1 MTEFGALGAAAAGMD
16 AQRAAL
22 NVAARNVAAAE
33 TGDNFALLV
42 PRYAVDRGAVG
53 SVRGLDVFTALYEDG
68 AFGEPVESDAVGER
82 GESGAFGEPGDGD
95 DPVRFIGTTQEAGS
109 APDSIAEMVT
119 VLNAERA
126 YEANA
131 SVFEAGK
138 RLAERTIDVGRA

>member
-1 MTEFGALGAAAAGMD
+1 VTEFGALSAAAAGMD

-33 TGDNFALLV
+33 TGENFARLV
-42 PRYAVDRGAVG
+42 PHYAVDDGSGDPERGLEALSARFEGGAVDQAG
-53 SVRGLDVFTALYEDG
+53 
-68 AFGEPVESDAVGER
+68 DA
-82 GESGAFGEPGDGD
+82 D
-95 DPVRFIGTTQEAGS
+95 DLVRFTGTTQDAGN

-126 YEANA
+126 YEANV

>member
-1 MTEFGALGAAAAGMD
+1 VTEFGALSAAAAGMD

-33 TGDNFALLV
+33 TGQNFARLV
-42 PRYAVDRGAVG
+42 PHYAVDDG
-53 SVRGLDVFTALYEDG
+53 SGDPERGLDALSARFDG
-68 AFGEPVESDAVGER
+68 GAVDQ
-82 GESGAFGEPGDGD
+82 AAGDGD
-95 DPVRFIGTTQEAGS
+95 DLVRFTGTTQDAGN

-126 YEANA
+126 YEANV

>member
-1 MTEFGALGAAAAGMD
+1 MD

-33 TGDNFALLV
+33 TGQNFARLV
-42 PRYAVDRGAVG
+42 PHYAVDDG
-53 SVRGLDVFTALYEDG
+53 SGDPERALEALSARFEDG
-68 AFGEPVESDAVGER
+68 AVDQAV
-82 GESGAFGEPGDGD
+82 DGD
-95 DPVRFIGTTQEAGS
+95 DLVRFTGTTQDAGN
-109 APDSIAEMVT
+109 APDAIAEMVT

-126 YEANA
+126 YEANV

>member
-1 MTEFGALGAAAAGMD
+1 MTEFGALSAAAAGMD

-33 TGDNFALLV
+33 TGENFARLV
-42 PRYAVDRGAVG
+42 PHYAVDDG
-53 SVRGLDVFTALYEDG
+53 SGNPERGLEALSARFEEVAVDPAIDEDL
-68 AFGEPVESDAVGER
+68 
-82 GESGAFGEPGDGD
+82 
-95 DPVRFIGTTQEAGS
+95 VRFTGTTQDAAT

-126 YEANA
+126 YEANV

>member
-1 MTEFGALGAAAAGMD
+1 VTEFGALSAAAAGMD

-33 TGDNFALLV
+33 TGENFARLI
-42 PRYAVDRGAVG
+42 PHYAVDDG
-53 SVRGLDVFTALYEDG
+53 SGDPERGLDALSSRFEGAAVEQPVDGSEPIRFT
-68 AFGEPVESDAVGER
+68 
-82 GESGAFGEPGDGD
+82 
-95 DPVRFIGTTQEAGS
+95 GTTQEAGS
-109 APDSIAEMVT
+109 TPDSIAEMVS

-126 YEANA
+126 YEADV

>member
-1 MTEFGALGAAAAGMD
+1 VTEFGALGAAAAGMD

-33 TGDNFALLV
+33 TGDNFARLV
-42 PRYAVDRGAVG
+42 PRYAVDGAGG
-53 SVRGLDVFTALYEDG
+53 SDRGLDAFTARFEDG
-68 AFGEPVESDAVGER
+68 AFGEPAESDAVGER
-82 GESGAFGEPGDGD
+82 SESGAFGEPGDGA
-95 DPVRFIGTTQEAGS
+95 DPVRFIGTTQEAGN